1 MWKKRL
7 TFIVAVSLLFAS
19 LLASSVASPA
29 WVEVSGDS
37 GKVNVIINYWPGTD
51 KFGKPSV
58 NPDGSFYP
66 NDRLWVKYDV
76 YVAEGLSFSGVQTLY
91 DQSAFEKLQDIGWG
105 STSGTAL
112 FKVKA
117 DASPGLYDFRV
128 KAEASTTVET
138 GVSGSVDVTFEGVDV
153 YAYYRAECL
162 LTILAAEHGTTNPA
176 PGSYWCVKD
185 TSVSVTAVP
194 DAYYEVDYWLLDGRY
209 AGSSNTV
216 TVVMDAPHTLQPVFR
231 RIQYSLSISA
241 TAGGT
246 TSPPPG
252 TYLYDAGT
260 YASVS
265 AIPDA
270 NYTFSHW
277 VLDGEEA
284 GSSSSISVFMDSS
297 HWLTAVFQEAGGG
310 ENATGVA
317 LGTEMGK
324 SVQGKLLRASL
335 VVQAEPKLVIRD
347 LKWTTWFDLFRGSVC
362 QATGYLYDSNGK
374 AIAYSDVVVEFLK
387 RNFWT
392 GETRVVSKIVRTNG
406 RGYFAAE
413 ETCNPLFESF
423 LGVQA
428 WAEKPGYLPSWSL
441 SAYLDPYSASVGKG
455 SGFLAGVRVYL
466 NGRYTAVPVTLS
478 VEGVPPACSASF
490 EPPSGDVDGLTLFQ
504 SVMALKVLETAATG
518 NYTLTVEAS
527 SGKVSCTASFQL
539 EVTEPVH
546 VPSSVRFTAYGLD
559 ADARGV
565 ALVLDGS
572 QSIYA
577 SQLPYTANWE
587 TNTRHSYSWTEVLGA
602 RVEGK
607 RYVFEKA
614 AVTTHYVSVATVRVE
629 VARYDPQFT
638 VLVYTMPKSPGN
650 NSYEKHFAVI
660 VRYDGNGPEKD
671 LGKRAVF
678 EGWDW
683 YGHASRISA
692 QQQLTGLTSIM
703 GLAEMKP
710 EDIARNLQT
719 IMQLFNMTQG
729 ITFSATGI
737 DAKTEGTLLKVDGES
752 LTVEALPKTYSWPEN
767 TTHTYEWSV
776 EMPVYKWVESPRWGT
791 GHYEKVEDEW
801 FSFEYA
807 LVMLPQLEIKGNVTL
822 EEAQKLTEEFM
833 AKLAKLPSP
842 RGTINATKVGN
853 RVTGVY
859 SHNKLLKSIAEEAG
873 VEYNALR
880 FVNFQLPVFF
890 SNESRYAKFIF
901 DLDDKVAAEA
911 LNMCYNT
918 SLCYRISFTSSA
930 FTPQTHAFT
939 VNFTCPL
946 EYYQKA
952 VDAKAFRWDPVVKN
966 WTIDHTVRIEA
977 FFTSAFNSTEE
988 DWFRDYLKNQTVDET
1003 MFKMAAEDMYECHAQ
1018 YFGGVGSASGV
1029 MNRTSAFYYNL
1040 NATAGR
1046 GRPYLGVYPP
1056 DRDALTE
1063 AIESAYA
1070 WWDSPSCK
1078 VSADSS
1084 RRTAG
1089 SSSVRV
1095 DADDVATACAV
1106 LHLIKPVDAFI
1117 GGQPAD
1123 WGKLSF
1129 DIYLDEG
1136 CSGNVT
1142 VMLLLP
1148 SGAVSMSEIVEVGS
1162 WQTVMFPAAGRITAV
1177 GIYCELAE
1185 PSGRFWIDRLY
1196 FAKAWL
1202 WEWSG
1207 AVSLEKTVYVNFASD
1222 EPYTLY
1228 VNMDPA
1234 SPLPVNVTSDDV
1246 KASRL
1251 TVDAAPQLGGL
1262 ANVTV
1267 YAVTYAPL
1275 GYKPEDV
1282 PVGQL
1287 QLRKLFTV
1295 NLTAPEQ
1302 WIEEMNFSGYRG
1314 YSAIRGGVLGFAGQT
1329 ELLVV
1334 KDPEMKALPGYN
1346 ATLLLIEA
1354 ENVWGTKF
1362 HTVVAVQPWGKTFWE
1377 VAFEQI
1383 AMALIGIA
1391 IAAVIVGLVIKFLR
1405 ESRGQL

>member
-7 TFIVAVSLLFAS
+7 TFIAAVSLLLAS
-19 LLASSVASPA
+19 FLASSVASPA

-37 GKVNVIINYWPGTD
+37 GKVNVVINYWPGTD

-66 NDRLWVKYDV
+66 NDQLWVKYNV
-76 YVAEGLSFSGVQTLY
+76 YVAEGLNFSSVQASY
-91 DQSAFEKLQDIGWG
+91 DQSTFEKLQDIGWG

-117 DASPGLYDFRV
+117 DASPGLYDFAV
-128 KAEASTTVET
+128 KAEASATAKT
-138 GVSGSVDVTFEGVDV
+138 GTNGSVSVTFGGVDV

-176 PGSYWCVKD
+176 PGSYWRVKD
-185 TSVSVTAVP
+185 TPVSVTAVP
-194 DAYYEVDYWLLDGRY
+194 DTHYMLDYWLLDGNR
-209 AGSSNTV
+209 AGSSNPI

-270 NYTFSHW
+270 NCTFSHW
-277 VLDGEEA
+277 VLDGEDA
-284 GSSSSISVFMDSS
+284 GSNSSISVFMDSS
-297 HWLTAVFQEAGGG
+297 HWLTAVFQEAGG
-310 ENATGVA
+310 ENASASIVLEAAIG
-317 LGTEMGK
+317 GK
-324 SVQGKLLRASL
+324 PIQASL
-335 VVQAEPKLVIRD
+335 SAQTRPKLVIRD
-347 LKWTTWFDLFRGSVC
+347 LKWTTWFDLFRGTVC
-362 QATGYLYDSNGK
+362 QATGYLCDSNGG
-374 AIAYSDVVVEFLK
+374 AIAYSDVVVEFRK
-387 RNFWT
+387 QNFWT
-392 GETRVVSKIVRTNG
+392 GETWVVSKTVRTKG
-406 RGYFAAE
+406 RGYFTAE
-413 ETCNPLFESF
+413 ETCNPLAESF
-423 LGVQA
+423 LGVRA
-428 WAEKPGYLPSWSL
+428 WAEKPGYVPSWSL
-441 SAYLDPYSASVGKG
+441 SAYLDPYSASVGRG
-455 SGFLAGVRVYL
+455 GGFLVGIRVYL
-466 NGRYTAVPVTLS
+466 NGRYTAVPVLLS
-478 VEGVPPACSASF
+478 AEDVPPECSASF
-490 EPPSGDVDGLTLFQ
+490 DPASGDVDGLTWFQ
-504 SVMALKVLETAATG
+504 SVMALNVPEAAATG
-518 NYTLTVEAS
+518 NYTLTIKAS
-527 SGKVSCTASFQL
+527 SGEVSYTTFFHL
-539 EVTEPVH
+539 EVTEPVR
-546 VPSSVRFTAYGLD
+546 VPSSVRFAAYGLD
-559 ADARGV
+559 ADASGV
-565 ALVLDGS
+565 ALVLDGT
-572 QSIYA
+572 QNVYV
-577 SQLPYTANWE
+577 SQLPYTADWK
-587 TNTRHSYSWTEVLGA
+587 TNTQHSYSWTAVLGA
-602 RVEGK
+602 RVDGK

-614 AVTTHYVSVATVRVE
+614 VVTTHYVSVATVRVE
-629 VARYDPQFT
+629 VAKYDPQFT
-638 VLVYTMPKSPGN
+638 VFVYTMPKSPGD

-678 EGWDW
+678 EDWDW
-683 YGHASRISA
+683 YGHASRISV
-692 QQQLTGLTSIM
+692 QQQLTGLTSIL

-710 EDIARNLQT
+710 EDIAKNLQT
-719 IMQLFNMTQG
+719 VMQLFNMTQG
-729 ITFSATGI
+729 ITFSASGI
-737 DAKTEGTLLKVDGES
+737 DSKTEGTLLKVDGES

-767 TTHTYEWSV
+767 TMHNYEWSV

-791 GHYEKVEDEW
+791 GHYEKAEDEW

-807 LVMLPQLEIKGNVTL
+807 LVMLPQLKIGEKVTQ
-822 EEAQKLTEEFM
+822 EEAQRLVQEFM
-833 AKLAKLPSP
+833 AKLPSP
-842 RGTINATKVGN
+842 RGSVNATKVGN

-859 SHNKLLKSIAEEAG
+859 SHNKLLKSIAKEAG
-873 VEYNALR
+873 VNYNVLS

-890 SNESRYAKFIF
+890 NNESRYVKFVF
-901 DLDDKVAAEA
+901 DLDDAVAAEA
-911 LNMCYNT
+911 LRMRFNT
-918 SLCYRISFTSSA
+918 SLFYSLSFLTSA
-930 FTPQTHAFT
+930 FSVQVHAVNF
-939 VNFTCPL
+939 NFTCPL
-946 EYYQKA
+946 EYYEK
-952 VDAKAFRWDPVVKN
+952 VVNAKAFKWDTSAKK
-966 WTIDHTVRIEA
+966 WTVDNTVRIEA
-977 FFTSAFNSTEE
+977 FFNTAFNSTEE
-988 DWFRDYLKNQTVDET
+988 DWFRDYLKNQTIDET
-1003 MFKMAAEDMYECHAQ
+1003 MLKMAAEDVYECHAQ

-1040 NATAGR
+1040 NVTAGR

-1056 DRDALTE
+1056 DKDALTE
-1063 AIESAYA
+1063 TVENIYA

-1095 DADDVATACAV
+1095 DADGVATACAV
-1106 LHLIKPVDAFI
+1106 LHLIKPVDVFI

-1123 WGKLSF
+1123 WGKLTF
-1129 DIYLDEG
+1129 DVYLDSG

-1148 SGAVSMSEIVEVGS
+1148 SNVVVVNEIVNVGS
-1162 WQTVMFPAAGRITAV
+1162 WRTVSFPVGGRIAAV

-1185 PSGRFWIDRLY
+1185 PSGRFWIDRLH
-1196 FAKAWL
+1196 FTKAWL

-1207 AVSLEKTVYVNFASD
+1207 AVSLTKTVYVDFASD
-1222 EPYTLY
+1222 EPFTLY
-1228 VNMDPA
+1228 VNMDPN

-1246 KASRL
+1246 KTSRL
-1251 TVDAAPQLGGL
+1251 TVEAAPELGGL
-1262 ANVTV
+1262 ANITV
-1267 YAVTYAPL
+1267 YAVTYAPAGYTL
-1275 GYKPEDV
+1275 GEI
-1282 PVGQL
+1282 PVDRL

-1314 YSAIRGGVLGFAGQT
+1314 YSAIHGGVLGFAGQT

-1346 ATLLLIEA
+1346 KTLLLIEA

-1405 ESRGQL
+1405 ESRGQP